1 MDNIEKRAYT
11 LEFRA
16 EDADSRTVMGHAA
29 LFNTWGDGGWF
40 REMISP
46 GAFTNALRISDVR
59 ALLNHDANHLLARS
73 VSGTLRMQEDDRGLM
88 VEFDLPK
95 SREDIRE
102 AMMRGDLNQ
111 MSFAFTILR
120 DEWKYDSDKD
130 ERTILEV
137 KQLYDV
143 SLVTYPFYSETSA
156 ALRSLERWK
165 AENGKD
171 EEEEQRIQKELIT
184 LEHRIRHNFLFT
196 KL

>member
-1 MDNIEKRAYT
+1 
-11 LEFRA
+11 
-16 EDADSRTVMGHAA
+16 
-29 LFNTWGDGGWF
+29 
-40 REMISP
+40 
-46 GAFTNALRISDVR
+46 
-59 ALLNHDANHLLARS
+59 
-73 VSGTLRMQEDDRGLM
+73 
-88 VEFDLPK
+88 
-95 SREDIRE
+95 
-102 AMMRGDLNQ
+102 MMRGDLNQ